1 MFFMSYTQNRSIQD
15 EETFGIMK
23 YDRWY
28 KRLVQRGQLN
38 VKLKI
43 YLVSIGVNL
52 HIFYSKLNRLQ
63 KDSCFFNKHL
73 FGARGEIYIH
83 FSAIDHFSTEKRTVK
98 K

>member
-1 MFFMSYTQNRSIQD
+1 MSYTQNRSIQD

-63 KDSCFFNKHL
+63 KDS
-73 FGARGEIYIH
+73 
-83 FSAIDHFSTEKRTVK
+83 
-98 K
+98 

>member
-15 EETFGIMK
+15 EGTFGIMK

-63 KDSCFFNKHL
+63 KDS
-73 FGARGEIYIH
+73 
-83 FSAIDHFSTEKRTVK
+83 
-98 K
+98 